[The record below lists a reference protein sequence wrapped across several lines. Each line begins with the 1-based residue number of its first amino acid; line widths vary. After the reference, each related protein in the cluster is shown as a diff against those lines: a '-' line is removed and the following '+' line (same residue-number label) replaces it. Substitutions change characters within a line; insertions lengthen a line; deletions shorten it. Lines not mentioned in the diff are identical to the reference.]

1 MLLPRVVAVAAVAAV
16 MAAVMAAA
24 TVAKVAAAINKYM
37 NQRAMLFNTVL
48 HR

>member
-1 MLLPRVVAVAAVAAV
+1 MLLPRVVAVAAV
-16 MAAVMAAA
+16 AAVMAAA